1 MPALPQSVFVTNTQ
15 VQELLKVGYSKLIV
29 KTYNGVLTIA
39 SISTRIM
46 NNSLEWLLYVSHRIQ
61 HDGAASL
68 LPGTWACRT

>member
-39 SISTRIM
+39 SIARKILKDLFHCAKQM
-46 NNSLEWLLYVSHRIQ
+46 YVANIEGGDAALLE
-61 HDGAASL
+61 
-68 LPGTWACRT
+68 GT